1 MSLSPG
7 PSIQAA
13 TQNLSGGNRVA
24 GKAALS
30 TPWLVDGDSP
40 ENLQQLR
47 EDTIH
52 LAGQP
57 VGPGIQ
63 VTSEL

>member
-1 MSLSPG
+1 MSLSPD
-7 PSIQAA
+7 PSMQAA
-13 TQNLSGGNRVA
+13 TQNLSGGLRVA
-24 GKAALS
+24 GKAAPS
-30 TPWLVDGDSP
+30 TLWLVDGDSP

-57 VGPGIQ
+57 AEPGIQ